1 MTQAILEGIDTP
13 DWEAR
18 QPLEMLRFRQAAEAI
33 AAQLQAQMP
42 AMVTAAVTAAAAK
55 GVAAADADLADVP
68 NVLPKPPGATSR
80 RGAHSSRHVRRG

>member
-1 MTQAILEGIDTP
+1 MTQAILEGIGPLPTG
-13 DWEAR
+13 AR

-42 AMVTAAVTAAAAK
+42 AMVAAAVTAAAAK

-68 NVLPKPPGATSR
+68 ERAAQAARGLPPAA
-80 RGAHSSRHVRRG
+80 AHTAAGT